1 LKKIWFEF
9 ENLTSEYNYWDY
21 IWKIWDFIF
30 LVEDNIYNWWLPV
43 YENILKNKEKEFVKI
58 LIDLLKENNKE
69 NKDNITLLIKELEKK
84 GSLSEIIKKR
94 DNLFNYFD
102 VEENKIIDSVLT
114 KLFSFDIKNIIE
126 IYDKNE
132 FEYV

>member
-1 LKKIWFEF
+1 MKKIWFEF

-21 IWKIWDFIF
+21 IWKVWDFIF

-43 YENILKNKEKEFVKI
+43 YENVLKNKEKEFVKI

-102 VEENKIIDSVLT
+102 VEENKIIDSILT

>member
-1 LKKIWFEF
+1 MKKIWFEF